1 MTIFVVKS
9 MPRQCKLDG
18 LFFEVDLC
26 FLVHKLVEEND
37 EDGHYEEKDQI
48 RQMLIENPGF
58 IVIRINRDVKKSDL
72 DVEIARIYNYIK
84 ESSVELVVNS
94 TEKSLKER
102 FAKESLSY
110 LSNISNHLKHINY
123 FIKKLLP
130 TI

>member
-1 MTIFVVKS
+1 

-26 FLVHKLVEEND
+26 FLVHKLVVEND
-37 EDGHYEEKDQI
+37 EDGHDEEKDQI

-110 LSNISNHLKHINY
+110 LSNTSNDLKHINY

>member
-1 MTIFVVKS
+1 MA
-9 MPRQCKLDG
+9 RQCKLDG

-26 FLVHKLVEEND
+26 FLVHKLVVEND
-37 EDGHYEEKDQI
+37 EDGHDEEKDQI

>member
-1 MTIFVVKS
+1 MA
-9 MPRQCKLDG
+9 RQCKLDG

>member
-1 MTIFVVKS
+1 

-37 EDGHYEEKDQI
+37 EDGHHEEKDQI

-94 TEKSLKER
+94 TRKVFKRKVCKRIIEL
-102 FAKESLSY
+102 LV
-110 LSNISNHLKHINY
+110 KH
-123 FIKKLLP
+123 F
-130 TI
+130 

>member
-1 MTIFVVKS
+1 MA
-9 MPRQCKLDG
+9 RQCKLDG

-26 FLVHKLVEEND
+26 FLVHKLVVEND
-37 EDGHYEEKDQI
+37 EDGHDEEKDQI

-110 LSNISNHLKHINY
+110 LSNISNDLKHINY

>member
-1 MTIFVVKS
+1 MT
-9 MPRQCKLDG
+9 RQCKLDG

-37 EDGHYEEKDQI
+37 EDGHHEEKDQI

>member
-1 MTIFVVKS
+1 
-9 MPRQCKLDG
+9 
-18 LFFEVDLC
+18 
-26 FLVHKLVEEND
+26 
-37 EDGHYEEKDQI
+37 
-48 RQMLIENPGF
+48 MLIENPGF

-110 LSNISNHLKHINY
+110 LSNISNDLKHINY